1 MVTATRDEECQ
12 RRKQR
17 HQRMYLQQISP
28 RRQPEQQRTDVTESV
43 KDLRQQ
49 LDLQQLRL
57 TAGIAG
63 GQDLGPGT
71 TNNQNYD

>member
-1 MVTATRDEECQ
+1 M
-12 RRKQR
+12 
-17 HQRMYLQQISP
+17 
-28 RRQPEQQRTDVTESV
+28 TESV

-71 TNNQNYD
+71 TINQNYD